1 MVNISL
7 PDDVA
12 QALTELAQTQQ
23 RPIGDVV
30 AEMLNLYKG
39 EDSQQVVSDSAFE
52 SVIGVFD
59 DDITDLST
67 TTRETLQQIIRDK
80 YGRSD

>member
-12 QALTELAQTQQ
+12 QALTELADQEQK
-23 RPIGDVV
+23 PITDIII
-30 AEMLNLYKG
+30 EMVNRYKST
-39 EDSQQVVSDSAFE
+39 DAE
-52 SVIGVFD
+52 SVEYDKALEVIIGIFD
-59 DDITDLST
+59 DDITDLSS
-67 TTRETLQQIIRDK
+67 TTRETLQQLIQEK

>member
-12 QALTELAQTQQ
+12 QALTELAETQH
-23 RPIGDVV
+23 RPIADVV
-30 AEMLNLYKG
+30 AEMLNLYKH
-39 EDSQQVVSDSAFE
+39 EEIQQSLPDSAFE
-52 SVIGVFD
+52 SIIGVFD

-67 TTRETLQQIIRDK
+67 TTRETLQQVIQDK